1 VAPAVTVTTAASR
14 SKVGIKPPIVKTEA
28 TPITK
33 PSDVISEVK
42 TPDQEAQLYSSVKVV
57 S

>member
-1 VAPAVTVTTAASR
+1 MAPAVTVTTAASR